1 MLLAVFSRRRE
12 ATSLTSQKRQI
23 VSIPRNVKFVDAVAS
38 LVMVPTQAE
47 PHRLCFG
54 VCDNHTRLER
64 ERERERERNKNKNK
78 KTLSVSGL
86 QVSCSAPPPRFFS
99 FFLFVLFCFFSTK
112 AASPTGHKTKTA
124 IGRQTVPLPA
134 LFIETMWITAEYKAD
149 QSSANL
155 HLPHMQIDVGKQ
167 KNRNKNGNAS
177 NSRRTYRS
185 CKNAGRLPVPLLKY
199 AFM

>member
-86 QVSCSAPPPRFFS
+86 QVSCSAPPPP
-99 FFLFVLFCFFSTK
+99 FFLFLSFCFVLFFFNEGGVTHWAQNK
-112 AASPTGHKTKTA
+112 NCN
-124 IGRQTVPLPA
+124 RQTN
-134 LFIETMWITAEYKAD
+134 
-149 QSSANL
+149 SSIACIV
-155 HLPHMQIDVGKQ
+155 H
-167 KNRNKNGNAS
+167 
-177 NSRRTYRS
+177 
-185 CKNAGRLPVPLLKY
+185 
-199 AFM
+199 